1 MRRERRGHTL
11 QATALVNEAY
21 IRLNG
26 ADLAVQDRRHFL
38 SLAART
44 MRRIL
49 VDHARARDSE
59 KRGRG
64 IRSLTLDEAVVV
76 DSTADADLL
85 EIDIALEKLAALDES
100 AAAAIELLF
109 FGGFTYEQAADI
121 LGTSRSALFENARF
135 AKAWLERELSEG

>member
-1 MRRERRGHTL
+1 M

>member
-26 ADLAVQDRRHFL
+26 ANLAVDDRRHFL

-64 IRSLTLDEAVVV
+64 IRSLTLDEAVAV
-76 DSTADADLL
+76 DSTADEDLL
-85 EIDIALEKLAALDES
+85 EIDIALEKLATLDES

-121 LGTSRSALFENARF
+121 LGISRSGLFENARF
-135 AKAWLERELSEG
+135 AKAWLEKELS